1 MARINDKKPDKS
13 GKMAVTAKGLRFM
26 IAGLVVMAAGFLLL
40 SGGGSKDPDVF
51 NYAMFDF
58 RRLVAAPIVIVAG
71 IVLEVVA
78 IMGQFKENKKNN

>member
-1 MARINDKKPDKS
+1 
-13 GKMAVTAKGLRFM
+13 M
-26 IAGLVVMAAGFLLL
+26 IAGLAVLAAGFLLL
-40 SGGGSKDPDVF
+40 SGGGSKDPQVF

-78 IMGQFKENKKNN
+78 IMGNFKEK

>member
-1 MARINDKKPDKS
+1 MAKTSDNKPDKS

-26 IAGLVVMAAGFLLL
+26 IAGLAVLAAGFLLL
-40 SGGGSKDPDVF
+40 SGGGSEDPNVF

-78 IMGQFKENKKNN
+78 IMGKFKEN